1 MCYLERRALGNP
13 RPHNLAHKRE
23 HDEQVAIDRWALNQ
37 GNIYP
42 GVELL
47 YATPNAGKRTAR
59 MGAYMKAEGLR
70 PGFPDLGLPVAK
82 GGYHGLFME
91 LKLVGNKPNK
101 NQIYWLDRLNEQGY
115 MALAVWMYDGAIKVL
130 EDYMTLEDI

>member
-1 MCYLERRALGNP
+1 MS
-13 RPHNLAHKRE
+13 E
-23 HDEQVAIDRWALNQ
+23 HDEQVAIVRWALNQ

-47 YATPNAGKRTAR
+47 YATPNAGKRTPR

-91 LKLVGNKPNK
+91 LKMVGNKPNK

>member
-1 MCYLERRALGNP
+1 
-13 RPHNLAHKRE
+13 
-23 HDEQVAIDRWALNQ
+23 
-37 GNIYP
+37 
-42 GVELL
+42 
-47 YATPNAGKRTAR
+47 
-59 MGAYMKAEGLR
+59 MKAEGLR

-91 LKLVGNKPNK
+91 LKMVGNKPNK